1 MFPLR
6 VQESKISMPEREKNC
21 SASHVRS
28 QYSRTLRCLFTL
40 EKLEKWYF
48 FCWMLDSFLDRLSV
62 YLLHPALLALW
73 QKIII
78 KVSSID
84 IVHMEKSFLPENSP
98 ITVFPLRL
106 DLLFVLFVND
116 DDPLFWEES
125 WMLLPSHPTSRP
137 VWSRW
142 DGNVASLI
150 KFLLKV

>member
-1 MFPLR
+1 
-6 VQESKISMPEREKNC
+6 
-21 SASHVRS
+21 
-28 QYSRTLRCLFTL
+28 
-40 EKLEKWYF
+40 
-48 FCWMLDSFLDRLSV
+48 MLDSFLDRLSV

-116 DDPLFWEES
+116 DDPLF
-125 WMLLPSHPTSRP
+125 
-137 VWSRW
+137 
-142 DGNVASLI
+142 
-150 KFLLKV
+150 